1 MVSVPHSFY
10 SHVFVDHVAAE
21 CLCFQQ
27 PTPAAPE
34 ACFPQRP
41 RKPEVPIILHP
52 PLVASNQRQAD
63 VGPRK
68 LQISS
73 HRLRQF

>member
-41 RKPEVPIILHP
+41 RKPEVPRILHP
-52 PLVASNQRQAD
+52 PWWPPTQDRQMWD
-63 VGPRK
+63 
-68 LQISS
+68 QESS
-73 HRLRQF
+73 RFLHTG